1 MPRIRC
7 TLIACILMA
16 AIPALA
22 ADKPA
27 SSSAPPAVRVPD
39 PATASRP
46 TATKPV
52 APRAPGASAITAG
65 TPLECVAWVKF
76 VKTPLGGGGKLRTY
90 TVTNSLG
97 GRLPLPAGRRIRW
110 SGNASWGGGGEFVLE
125 AVLLPGQSVEVWH
138 KTANTSDMTK
148 PFEPSCQAALM
159 P

>member
-1 MPRIRC
+1 MPRIRW

-16 AIPALA
+16 AVPALA

-27 SSSAPPAVRVPD
+27 SSSAPSAVKVPD
-39 PATASRP
+39 PAAASRP
-46 TATKPV
+46 TAAKPV

-65 TPLECVAWVKF
+65 TPLECVAWVKV

-110 SGNASWGGGGEFVLE
+110 SGSGFFDGGEFVLE
-125 AVLLPGQSVEVWH
+125 AVLLPGQSVKVGDAIGDFSH
-138 KTANTSDMTK
+138 LAKGVK
-148 PFEPSCQAALM
+148 PSCEAALM

>member
-16 AIPALA
+16 AVPALA

-27 SSSAPPAVRVPD
+27 SSSAPSAVKVPD
-39 PATASRP
+39 PAAASRP
-46 TATKPV
+46 TAAKPV

-110 SGNASWGGGGEFVLE
+110 SGSGFFDGGEFVLE

-148 PFEPSCQAALM
+148 PFEPTCEAALM

>member
-1 MPRIRC
+1 MPRTRC

-16 AIPALA
+16 ALPALA

-27 SSSAPPAVRVPD
+27 SSSAPPVVRVPD

-46 TATKPV
+46 TAAKPV

-65 TPLECVAWVKF
+65 TPLECVAWVKS
-76 VKTPLGGGGKLRTY
+76 VKTPLGGGGLFRTY
-90 TVTNSLG
+90 SVTNSLG

-110 SGNASWGGGGEFVLE
+110 SGSALFDDGEFVLE
-125 AVLLPGQSVEVWH
+125 AVLLPGQSVEVGH
-138 KTANTSDMTK
+138 KTGDFSHLAKGVAPTC
-148 PFEPSCQAALM
+148 EAALM